1 MNYGLLYQEYLR
13 TEPWDF
19 LLALGVILVVA
30 AVPAIVG
37 IGLWMQSRRAEEE
50 REIPWLTERAR
61 EEAERRR
68 AS

>member
-1 MNYGLLYQEYLR
+1 VNYGLLYQEYLR

-37 IGLWMQSRRAEEE
+37 IGLWMQSRRAEEA